1 MKEPSR
7 RPTYSELLEH
17 PFLLQDAERG
27 KGGVDMRGWVVNAIE
42 WREKERIKASATA
55 DLGL

>member
-7 RPTYSELLEH
+7 RATYAELLEH
-17 PFLLQDAERG
+17 NFLIEDAKRG
-27 KGGVDMRGWVVNAIE
+27 SDGVDMVSWVQKAIE
-42 WREKERIKASATA
+42 WRDKERLKAAATA

>member
-1 MKEPSR
+1 MKEPTR
-7 RPTYSELLEH
+7 RATYSELLEH
-17 PFLLQDAERG
+17 PFLVQDAQRS
-27 KGGVDMRGWVVNAIE
+27 KDGVDMMGWVMNAIE

>member
-7 RPTYSELLEH
+7 RATYSELLEH
-17 PFLLQDAERG
+17 PFLVQDAKRG
-27 KGGVDMRGWVVNAIE
+27 KDGVDMIGWVLNAIE